1 MSHCP
6 ESCARNVL
14 VTGPESFMLHP
25 SLADEEASSAIRSL
39 RACLPEEESA
49 GLSSSHIFYEALQ
62 HLMNT
67 DKSSTGKH
75 GWMCMP
81 SRSFQ
86 MLR

>member
-6 ESCARNVL
+6 ENCARNVL

-25 SLADEEASSAIRSL
+25 SLADEEASSSIRSL
-39 RACLPEEESA
+39 RACLPEENKCRPQLISY
-49 GLSSSHIFYEALQ
+49 SSEALQ

-67 DKSSTGKH
+67 DKSTTGKH

-86 MLR
+86 MQR